1 MALNLKDF
9 RFLIVDDL
17 RDMRITLRGMLET
30 LKASQFWEAKNC
42 EEALEV
48 LRTQPIDVVLC
59 DYNLGDTRD
68 GQQLFEEA
76 RGRGT
81 LVPHAAWV
89 MITAESSM
97 GMVMGVIENNP
108 DGYLVKPINKAVLQT
123 RLERAV
129 ARKMIVKDVEL
140 AIRNNKFTDAIAL
153 ADMQLQRYPNAK
165 SELLRLKTEAMLRN
179 AAYPEVVDL
188 CAGLLAERQHE
199 GAETDIPWMLINLGR
214 ARYELG
220 DVRQARLMFQKVLE
234 QNPTVMEAYDWLAR
248 IEREQGNGKDA
259 QRIISNALGVSA
271 RSIRRQQSLG
281 DVAVENEDFATAERA
296 YDKAVQ
302 LGDDSVFARPDDQ
315 VGLVGAVRVTKGNDA
330 ALKTMGELIKR
341 ASRKRNSKG
350 PHWRVSAM
358 EASMLADA
366 GRHAEA
372 KASVERALE
381 AFRDDT
387 SSNAPQVTLELAR
400 ACFNTGKGDQGR
412 AMVDQ
417 LVRENHDRPEVTGA
431 VQQLFQDLGMAEEG
445 ASLIEG
451 AQQQII
457 KINNEG
463 VLLAKAG
470 RYAEA
475 VACLQ
480 KAAEDL
486 PNNLTVTLNA
496 LQALLMQMQ
505 AEGVTNLARYQAR
518 EHLNR
523 ALKLAPKSDKVAQMK
538 LRLQNL
544 LATAPK
550 PATG

>member
-17 RDMRITLRGMLET
+17 RDMRITLRGMLDS
-30 LKASQFWEAKNC
+30 LKATQFWEAKNC

-48 LRTQPIDVVLC
+48 LRVQPIDIVLC

-81 LVPHAAWV
+81 LVPHAAWI

-108 DGYLVKPINKAVLQT
+108 DGYLVKPINKAALQT

-140 AIRNNKFTDAIAL
+140 AIRNNKFSDAIAL
-153 ADMQLQRYPNAK
+153 ADMQILRYPNVK
-165 SELLRLKTEAMLRN
+165 SELLRLKSEAMLRDG
-179 AAYPEVVDL
+179 AYTEVVDL
-188 CAGLLAERQHE
+188 CAGLVEERQHD

-220 DVRQARLMFQKVLE
+220 DVRQARLTFQKVID

-248 IEREQGNGKDA
+248 IEREQGNHKDA
-259 QRIISNALGVSA
+259 QRIISNALAVSS
-271 RSIRRQQSLG
+271 RSIRRQQSLA
-281 DVAVENEDFATAERA
+281 DVAIENEDFATAERA
-296 YDKAVQ
+296 YDRAVR
-302 LGDDSVFARPDDQ
+302 LGEDSVFARPDDQ
-315 VGLVGAVRVTKGNDA
+315 VGLVSAVRVTKGKET
-330 ALKTMGELIKR
+330 ALKTMGELVKR
-341 ASRKRNSKG
+341 AMRKRGSKG

-366 GRHAEA
+366 GRQAEA
-372 KASVERALE
+372 AASVERALE
-381 AFRDDT
+381 AFRDDVST
-387 SSNAPQVTLELAR
+387 ISHTATLELAR
-400 ACFNTGKGDQGR
+400 ACFDTGNADR
-412 AMVDQ
+412 ARAIVDK
-417 LVRENHDRPEVTGA
+417 LVRENHDRPDVATA
-431 VQQLFQDLGMAEEG
+431 VQGLFSDLGMAEEG
-445 ASLIEG
+445 AALVEG
-451 AQQQII
+451 AQQQLV

-486 PNNLTVTLNA
+486 PNNLTVTLNVV
-496 LQALLMQMQ
+496 QALLMQMQ
-505 AEGVTNLARYQAR
+505 AEGVSNVSRYQAR
-518 EHLNR
+518 EHLSR
-523 ALKLAPKSDKVAQMK
+523 AQKLAPKSEKVAQLK
-538 LRLQNL
+538 NRLQGL
-544 LATAPK
+544 LASAK
-550 PATG
+550 PAAG